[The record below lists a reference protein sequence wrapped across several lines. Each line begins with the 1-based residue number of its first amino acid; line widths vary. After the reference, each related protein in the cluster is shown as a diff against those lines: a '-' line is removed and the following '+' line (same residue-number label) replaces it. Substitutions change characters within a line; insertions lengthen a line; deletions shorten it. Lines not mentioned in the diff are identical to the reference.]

1 MKEFQLI
8 KIAFAT
14 PEYDDTV
21 RLRTEVLRKPL
32 GMTFA
37 AEDLAAE
44 YDQDLF
50 AFYDPADKL
59 VGCLVF
65 KEIDP
70 NTTKMRQV
78 AISPDMQNQGLGQ
91 IMVIKSEAWCKYKG
105 YDKIVLSARDVAVNF
120 YLKMDYHIEGDMF
133 EEVGIPHRHMFKEL
147 K

>member
-1 MKEFQLI
+1 MKEYHLI

-21 RLRTEVLRKPL
+21 GLRTEVLRVPL
-32 GMTFA
+32 GMTFN

-50 AFYDPADKL
+50 ALYDSSDRL

-70 NTTKMRQV
+70 YTTKMRQV
-78 AISPDMQNQGLGQ
+78 AISPLLQNQGIGQ
-91 IMVIKSEAWCKYKG
+91 ILVKKAEEWCKFKG
-105 YDKIVLSARDVAVNF
+105 YKKIVLSARESAVNF
-120 YLKMDYHIEGDMF
+120 YLKMDYNLEGDLF
-133 EEVGIPHRHMFKEL
+133 EEVGIPHRHMFKEF
-147 K
+147 